1 MRPWDRLYRLREQR
15 GQQPQWVCADR
26 SPIMLLRALERTCW
40 ALGVGHWHHSWH
52 SFSHGYTW
60 LDQKSENQSHFH
72 FQRAATAPRGRP
84 PCAPAAARS
93 CPVVFSL
100 HLVCPP
106 HAAARCTVAPSLF
119 STLARARHGRRVS
132 HPRVAFHGAQ
142 PQPLPMQHR
151 GLELKLR
158 HAPPISGQVC
168 SLLRRRHQSGL
179 VHEQA
184 SFRSWRQLAGTRTP
198 MSSWARQPRT
208 SSRMTTVEVW
218 LWAVTGTVAAAAV
231 IGIGKRKTQTG
242 GRGERATV
250 TAKPKGRR
258 MR

>member
-1 MRPWDRLYRLREQR
+1 MATHGWIRNQKIKATSTSNAQPLRREGARHARRPLPEAARLCL
-15 GQQPQWVCADR
+15 A
-26 SPIMLLRALERTCW
+26 
-40 ALGVGHWHHSWH
+40 
-52 SFSHGYTW
+52 YTW
-60 LDQKSENQSHFH
+60 
-72 FQRAATAPRGRP
+72 
-84 PCAPAAARS
+84 
-93 CPVVFSL
+93 
-100 HLVCPP
+100 CPP